1 MDEISCQPG
10 NRTFSKIFRVKI
22 SENGGREQLGEKNNI
37 LNEDSEGTILI
48 SCLLFTLDS
57 EWEESVDPEGL
68 DVGLGEVFVEFPVA
82 VNKLVPQID

>member
-10 NRTFSKIFRVKI
+10 NRTFSKI
-22 SENGGREQLGEKNNI
+22 SELKYQKVEEGSSWGEKNNI

-57 EWEESVDPEGL
+57 E
-68 DVGLGEVFVEFPVA
+68 
-82 VNKLVPQID
+82 